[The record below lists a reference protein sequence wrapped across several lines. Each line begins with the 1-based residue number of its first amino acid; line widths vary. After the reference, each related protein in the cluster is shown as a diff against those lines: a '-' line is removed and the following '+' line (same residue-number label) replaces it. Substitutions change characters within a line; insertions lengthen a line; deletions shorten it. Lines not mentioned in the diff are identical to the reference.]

1 MHILHPFCLFL
12 KGYVIAYIS
21 LLNVIFEFFTPERL
35 TFTKFQDERM
45 TRTTVITENVNPK

>member
-12 KGYVIAYIS
+12 KGYVITYIS
-21 LLNVIFEFFTPERL
+21 LLNVIFEFFTPKRL
-35 TFTKFQDERM
+35 TVTKFQDERM